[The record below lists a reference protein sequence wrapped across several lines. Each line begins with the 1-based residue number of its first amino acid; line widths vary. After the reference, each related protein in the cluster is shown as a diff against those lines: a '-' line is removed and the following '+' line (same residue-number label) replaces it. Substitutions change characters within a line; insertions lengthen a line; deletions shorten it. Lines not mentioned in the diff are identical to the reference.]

1 MEITVEFPSGKKRFF
16 NSGVKAELVLADHEF
31 HPVKDN
37 IIAARVNNE
46 IVSVSYKL
54 EVSCSLH
61 PILLDSREGVNIYR
75 RSLCYLLAKA
85 CKKLFKDR
93 RLVIG
98 HSLGKGYYYYFDG
111 MVSIPQPDFSR
122 LKEVMRGIVKKDLPI
137 RRHSMSYTE
146 ALEYFEKNNQP
157 DTVLLIK
164 NSSKSK
170 IPVNTCGNF
179 IDISHGPL
187 VPSTGILSTFKI
199 KKYDP
204 GFILRYPPLASPT
217 EIAPFEDNPLL
228 FSIYKEYKHW
238 GKILNI
244 NCIGLLNE
252 KIKAGEIK
260 EFIDVAEALHN
271 RKIVEIADIIQRKR
285 AILGLVLI
293 AGPSSSGKTTFMKKL
308 AIQLRVFGITPIT
321 ISIDDYFL
329 SRENTP
335 KDEQGNYDFETIDAV
350 NITLLNEHITQLLSG
365 KEISIPHYDFALGIP
380 EKQGKKVRMEKNSML
395 IFEGIHGLNDKLTP
409 RISREKKLKIYVSAL
424 TQLNLDD
431 HNRIPTTDVRLLR
444 RIVRD
449 HQFRGNNALTT
460 FRMWPAVRNGEDQ
473 YIFPFQNNADIAF
486 NSSLDYELAVLK
498 VYAEPLLKTI
508 EPSYSEYSE
517 VRRLLIFLD
526 NVIPIPSFWVPP
538 QSILREFIGESGFSY

>member
-1 MEITVEFPSGKKRFF
+1 MEIIVEFPSGKKQAF
-16 NSGVKAELVLADHEF
+16 NSGVKAEQILSDSEF
-31 HPVKDN
+31 NPVRDQ

-54 EVSCSLH
+54 EVSCTLF

-85 CKKLFKDR
+85 CKKVFKER

-111 MVSIPQPDFSR
+111 MEAVPKPDLNR
-122 LKEVMRGIVKKDLPI
+122 LTKQMLEIVKQDLPI
-137 RRHSMSYTE
+137 RRHGMSYAE
-146 ALEYFEKNNQP
+146 AIRYFEKNNQP
-157 DTVLLIK
+157 DTLLLIK
-164 NSSKSK
+164 NSNRPQ
-170 IPVNTCGNF
+170 IPVNTCGDF

-187 VPSTGILSTFKI
+187 VPSTGMLGTFRI
-199 KKYDP
+199 KSYHP
-204 GFILRYPPLASPT
+204 GFILRYPPLATPKHIT
-217 EIAPFEDNPLL
+217 PFEDNPLL

-238 GKILNI
+238 GKILKI

-260 EFIDVAEALHN
+260 EFISVAEALHN

-285 AILGLVLI
+285 SVLRLVLI

-308 AIQLRVFGITPIT
+308 ALQLKVFGITPVT
-321 ISIDDYFL
+321 VSIDDYFL
-329 SRENTP
+329 PRKDTP
-335 KDEQGNYDFETIDAV
+335 KDKHGNYDFETLDAV
-350 NITLLNEHITQLLSG
+350 NIKLLNEHITRLLRG
-365 KEISIPHYDFALGIP
+365 EEVLVPHYDFTRGIP
-380 EKQGKKVRMEKNSML
+380 KKHGKKVRLEEDSILM
-395 IFEGIHGLNDKLTP
+395 FEGIHALNDLLTP
-409 RISREKKLKIYVSAL
+409 RIPAEKKFRIYVSAL

-431 HNRIPTTDVRLLR
+431 HNRIPTTDVRILR

-449 HQFRGNNALTT
+449 HRFRGNTALTT
-460 FRMWPAVRNGEDQ
+460 FKMWPAVRNGEDK

-508 EPSYSEYSE
+508 EPSYIEYSE
-517 VRRLLIFLD
+517 VQRLLVFLD
-526 NVIPIPSFWVPP
+526 NVIPIPSLWVPA
-538 QSILREFIGESGFSY
+538 QSILREFIGESDFSY

>member
-1 MEITVEFPSGKKRFF
+1 MEISIEFPSGKKRAF
-16 NSGVKAELVLADHEF
+16 NSGVKAEQILADSEF
-31 HPVKDN
+31 NSIRDF

-54 EVSCSLH
+54 EVSCALH

-75 RSLCYLLAKA
+75 RSLCYLLAIA
-85 CKKLFKDR
+85 CKKVFKDR

-111 MVSIPQPDFSR
+111 MDSVPETD
-122 LKEVMRGIVKKDLPI
+122 LNKLTEEMLEIVKNDLPI
-137 RRHSMSYTE
+137 RRHSMSYLE
-146 ALEYFEKNNQP
+146 ALSYFKENNQP

-164 NSSKSK
+164 NSNKPK
-170 IPVNTCGNF
+170 IPVNSCGDF

-187 VPSTGILSTFKI
+187 VPNTGRLNTFKI
-199 KKYDP
+199 KNYHP
-204 GFILRYPPLASPT
+204 GFILRYPPMAAPKQIT
-217 EIAPFEDNPLL
+217 PFEDNPLL
-228 FSIYKEYKHW
+228 FSIYQEYKHW

-260 EFIDVAEALHN
+260 EFIEVAEALHN

-285 AILGLVLI
+285 TVLGLVLI

-308 AIQLRVFGITPIT
+308 AIQLKVFGITPVT

-329 SRENTP
+329 PREDTP
-335 KDEQGNYDFETIDAV
+335 KDKYGNYDFETIDAV
-350 NITLLNEHITQLLSG
+350 NIKLLNEHITSLLAG
-365 KEISIPHYDFALGIP
+365 EEVIIPHYNFAVGRP
-380 EKQGKKVRMEKNSML
+380 KKQGKKVKLEQNSILM
-395 IFEGIHGLNDKLTP
+395 FEGIHGLNDKLTP
-409 RISREKKLKIYVSAL
+409 RVSAEKKFKIYVSAL

-460 FRMWPAVRNGEDQ
+460 FKMWPAVRAGENK

-508 EPSYSEYSE
+508 EPSYPEYSE
-517 VRRLLIFLD
+517 VQRMLIFLD
-526 NVIPIPSFWVPP
+526 NVIPIPSLWVPV
-538 QSILREFIGESGFSY
+538 QSILREFIGESDFSY